1 MRSTQVSYFPPLRTA
16 LPRERRGAKSEDD
29 EFVRL
34 YRFRFVRCVL
44 FPLSL
49 SHKCCQLVNGKLAHP
64 TSRNMHASSLPPSL
78 LSLLSMHDMNYSK
91 AFHSSFERLCI
102 GCHLV
107 AMNGYSTIRSS
118 SRARKRWLGQ
128 LTRSGKLLLNCNFS
142 IARHWAFVSN
152 SAQQIVKCAS
162 LVCVVDEERFGRGE
176 CIFHVSWQVTIAI
189 GKRTIRNT
197 GAHPFE
203 GEERKRK
210 MLSTNNN
217 QDLHGTGDFCHLL
230 ELKMNTLETAILSCI
245 LSLSLKAGETILS
258 PNSRALSAKGQAR
271 LPDSCNKDKCSAVF
285 CLFGPFVAFK
295 CYLTITHNPSCLI
308 FFLVSVNKQGQPT
321 RLYGQFLVGPKMI
334 TSVMVIIQVMLG
346 YKVRPLA

>member
-1 MRSTQVSYFPPLRTA
+1 MHPP
-16 LPRERRGAKSEDD
+16 
-29 EFVRL
+29 
-34 YRFRFVRCVL
+34 
-44 FPLSL
+44 
-49 SHKCCQLVNGKLAHP
+49 
-64 TSRNMHASSLPPSL
+64 SLPPSL

-245 LSLSLKAGETILS
+245 LSLSLKAGKRFFLLIL
-258 PNSRALSAKGQAR
+258 ALSR
-271 LPDSCNKDKCSAVF
+271 LKVKPACQTLATKISAVQCSAFSALLSLLNVISQ
-285 CLFGPFVAFK
+285 L
-295 CYLTITHNPSCLI
+295 LI
-308 FFLVSVNKQGQPT
+308 IHPV
-321 RLYGQFLVGPKMI
+321 
-334 TSVMVIIQVMLG
+334 
-346 YKVRPLA
+346 